1 VTDYQDP
8 FSTAAEDLELNF
20 MPKDPG
26 KHKETLPRMDR
37 IQQIVAMIMPLPEE
51 DKTRLV
57 RELVQSPDLINRIL
71 NAIAETLKPRED
83 RP

>member
-1 VTDYQDP
+1 
-8 FSTAAEDLELNF
+8 
-20 MPKDPG
+20 
-26 KHKETLPRMDR
+26 
-37 IQQIVAMIMPLPEE
+37 MIMPLPEE

>member
-1 VTDYQDP
+1 
-8 FSTAAEDLELNF
+8 
-20 MPKDPG
+20 
-26 KHKETLPRMDR
+26 
-37 IQQIVAMIMPLPEE
+37 MIMPLPEE

-57 RELVQSPDLINRIL
+57 RELVQFPDLINRIL